1 MNVNKYE
8 VFLKTVELGSLTK
21 AGEELKYTQSGISH
35 ILNSLEKECGMRLL
49 ERDRSGV
56 YLNSS
61 GKMLYPYIKKVCEC
75 HQQLSEVINTMLSL
89 KSGTIRIGTMTSIST
104 SWLPKLL
111 QTFNDIYPNIKFQML
126 CGEYSEIETWIQHGD
141 VDMGFV
147 KEPVSNDLTVYHLEE
162 DEMMVVLPMEHPLTQ
177 LQTIP
182 HKLLENYSFIVYIDN
197 EDSEIKDILN
207 KYDIVSK
214 AQYITKE
221 DYSIM
226 AMVESGM
233 GISVLPKLVLLR
245 CPYHI
250 EMRALEPP
258 VYRSLAIAVKYNDIL
273 SPIAKEFLKHI
284 LNNKNETVK

>member
-1 MNVNKYE
+1 MNVDKYM

-56 YLNSS
+56 YLNST

-75 HQQLSEVINTMLSL
+75 HQQLSEVIDTLLSL

-111 QTFNDIYPNIKFQML
+111 QTFCEIYPNIKFQML
-126 CGEYSEIETWIQHGD
+126 CGEYSDIEKWIRHGE
-141 VDMGFV
+141 VDMGFI
-147 KEPVSNDLTVYHLEE
+147 KEPVMNDLTVYPLEK
-162 DEMMVVLPMEHPLTQ
+162 DEMMVILPIGHPLAK
-177 LQTIP
+177 LKAIP
-182 HKLLENYSFIVYIDN
+182 HEELEKYPFILYIDDEN
-197 EDSEIKDILN
+197 SEIKEILN

-214 AQYITKE
+214 AQYVTKE

-226 AMVESGM
+226 ALVEYGM
-233 GISVLPKLVLLR
+233 GISVLPKLVLQR

-250 EMRALEPP
+250 EIKGLEPP
-258 VYRSLAIAVKYNDIL
+258 IYRNLAIAVKYNDIL

-284 LNNKNETVK
+284 LNTDRS

>member
-56 YLNSS
+56 YLNSV
-61 GKMLYPYIKKVCEC
+61 GKTLYPYIQKVCEC
-75 HQQLSEVINTMLSL
+75 HQQLSEVIDTLLSL
-89 KSGTIRIGTMTSIST
+89 ESGTIRIGTMTSIST
-104 SWLPKLL
+104 AWLPKLL
-111 QTFNDIYPNIKFQML
+111 QSFNEIYPNIKFQML
-126 CGEYSEIETWIQHGD
+126 CGEYSDIEKWIQHGN

-147 KEPVSNDLTVYHLEE
+147 KEPVSNDLTVYHLKK
-162 DEMMVVLPMEHPLTQ
+162 DEMMAVLPMGHPLAK
-177 LQTIP
+177 LEKIP
-182 HKLLENYSFIVYIDN
+182 HNLLSQYPFILYIDDEN
-197 EDSEIKDILN
+197 SEIKEILD
-207 KYDIVSK
+207 KYGIASK
-214 AQYITKE
+214 SQYITKE

-226 AMVESGM
+226 SMVEFGM
-233 GISVLPKLVLLR
+233 GISVLPGLVLHR

-250 EMRALEPP
+250 EIRGLLPT

-284 LNNKNETVK
+284 LNNIP

>member
-21 AGEELKYTQSGISH
+21 AGDALKYTQSGISH

-56 YLNSS
+56 YLNSV
-61 GKMLYPYIKKVCEC
+61 GKTLYPYIQKVCEC
-75 HQQLSEVINTMLSL
+75 HQQLSEVIDTLLSL
-89 KSGTIRIGTMTSIST
+89 ESGTIRIGTMTSIST
-104 SWLPKLL
+104 AWLPKLL
-111 QTFNDIYPNIKFQML
+111 QSFNEIYPNIKFQML
-126 CGEYSEIETWIQHGD
+126 CGEYSDIEKWIQHGN

-147 KEPVSNDLTVYHLEE
+147 KEPVSNDLTVYHLKK
-162 DEMMVVLPMEHPLTQ
+162 DEMMVVLPMGHPLAK
-177 LQTIP
+177 LEKIP
-182 HKLLENYSFIVYIDN
+182 HDLLSQYPFILYIDDEN
-197 EDSEIKDILN
+197 SEIKEILD
-207 KYDIVSK
+207 KYDIASK
-214 AQYITKE
+214 SQYITKE

-226 AMVESGM
+226 SMVEFGM
-233 GISVLPKLVLLR
+233 GISVLPGLVLHR

-250 EMRALEPP
+250 EIRGLLPT

-284 LNNKNETVK
+284 LNNIP